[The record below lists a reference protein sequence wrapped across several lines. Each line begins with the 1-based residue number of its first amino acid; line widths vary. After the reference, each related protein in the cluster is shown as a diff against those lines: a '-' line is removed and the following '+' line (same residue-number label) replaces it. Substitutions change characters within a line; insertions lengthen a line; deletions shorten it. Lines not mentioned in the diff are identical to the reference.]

1 MAGAQ
6 GESSGERQGPAE
18 RRMLR
23 SRYLAMKNLISGRA
37 ASVSLV
43 RGFGSISGLG
53 WAGSS
58 CDVDF

>member
-1 MAGAQ
+1 MEQQ
-6 GESSGERQGPAE
+6 GLAE

-43 RGFGSISGLG
+43 CPGSRGFGSISGFC
-53 WAGSS
+53 WAGSR
-58 CDVDF
+58 CDVDS

>member
-43 RGFGSISGLG
+43 RPCSRGFGSISGLG
-53 WAGSS
+53 
-58 CDVDF
+58 